1 MKMDEKEVKD
11 SWNNHAGAWK
21 KLVDNRLG
29 KFRAAIRNPAIV
41 ELLGNVKNKAVLDIA
56 CAEGDSSRLIQSL
69 GAKVTGLDISDEM
82 IELAKSKQDSVT
94 YVVGSASDMSCLQ
107 DGLFDSV
114 VCLSMMNIDDL
125 PKTFSEISRVLKKSG
140 HFVMSTAHPCFFGRP
155 GRKII
160 KLQDGRTGIFVNH
173 YFADEPSVESYGS
186 ATSADKDEKFQT
198 ITFPYRVSDYIN
210 ALIESGFLIEKV
222 LEPKAVD
229 KELLADPEINFWS
242 THAARNL
249 MIKARKV

>member
-1 MKMDEKEVKD
+1 MDENEVKD

-41 ELLGNVKNKAVLDIA
+41 ELLGNVKNKVVLDIA

-69 GAKVTGLDISDEM
+69 GANVTGLDISDEM
-82 IELAKSKQDSVT
+82 IQLAKSKQDNVN
-94 YVVGSASDMSCLQ
+94 YVVSSASDMSCLQ
-107 DGLFDSV
+107 DASFDYV

-125 PKTFSEISRVLKKSG
+125 PKTFSEISRVLKKTG
-140 HFVMSTAHPCFFGRP
+140 YFVMSTAHPCFFGRP

-160 KLQDGRTGIFVNH
+160 KLPDGRHGIFVNH

-186 ATSADKDEKFQT
+186 PTSDAKGETFQT
-198 ITFPYRVSDYIN
+198 ITFPYKVSDYMN
-210 ALIESGFLIEKV
+210 ALIESGFVIQKV
-222 LEPKAVD
+222 LEPKASD
-229 KELLADPEINFWS
+229 KELLADPEVNFWS